1 MNPIHNRGSENI
13 RPMTILDV
21 DAVHRI
27 EELCFPSPWSR
38 ESFLK
43 EMRDNHLARYF
54 VYEEEGKIIGYAGVW
69 LIEDEG
75 HITNVAVE
83 PGHRGKGIGKEL
95 IVMMIEMLKSKRILR
110 LTLEVRESNHVAIG
124 LYHSL
129 GFEIYGRRKNYY
141 QKENEDAL
149 VMWKSLVD

>member
-95 IVMMIEMLKSKRILR
+95 IVMMIEMLKGKRILR
-110 LTLEVRESNHVAIG
+110 LTLEVRESNHVAIA